1 MEGRVVGQIRVS
13 GLRNVPSDVV
23 ERHLVTRV
31 GAPFRR
37 AALAADQ
44 RRLDELR
51 LFTAVLIEPRL
62 EADAVVLD
70 VAVTETLRLLPIVF
84 IRVTDENGVSAGPG
98 PARHQ
103 PPRAAAR
110 RRVWPPG
117 SAARPAC
124 RATVDATTITPGTW
138 CTASR
143 IQLLQSRA
151 TRSTTSTSAPPRPT
165 RASPATGA
173 TACGPAW
180 RPTSCRST
188 PATPARRSPRMA
200 RTSFPRSARS
210 SRSTGPDSS
219 TNPRDGWWAEAEIDR
234 LFGDA
239 GSWTFI
245 LDGRRFQRLADRH
258 GLGIFALATLQ
269 TGEVGTSLPEYLQF
283 ALGGA
288 NTVRGWSLGAR
299 TARNQFIGTLE
310 YTYVLQP
317 VRSFSVAGLNLYWG
331 LQLAGFGDLGLAWND
346 WDDLTGSPALDGYGA
361 GLRVQVPFVDLIQ
374 ARRGVGRTGTGRD
387 RLFRRVAQ
395 GRPAAPAGALTV
407 TPPLDR
413 RAPVAVR
420 HQPSR
425 PRLHARC

>member
-1 MEGRVVGQIRVS
+1 MRLAGVCLIGVVCGTVPHPALAQATDPMEGRVVGQIRVS
-13 GLRNVPSDVV
+13 GLRNVPSDLV

-37 AALAADQ
+37 ADLAVDQ

-51 LFTAVLIEPRL
+51 LFTTVLIEPRL

-70 VAVTETLRLLPIVF
+70 VAVTETLRLLPIIY

-98 PARHQ
+98 LRGINLLGRGSQ
-103 PPRAAAR
+103 VGVAAR
-110 RRVWPPG
+110 FGGETGV
-117 SAARPAC
+117 S
-124 RATVDATTITPGTW
+124 TTIDTTTITPGTW
-138 CTASR
+138 SR
-143 IQLLQSRA
+143 HLGFSYSSRRNTLYDFDERA
-151 TRSTTSTSAPPRPT
+151 TSVDARFARNWRHGLRTGVAAELLSIDTGDSGTSLSPDGTDVIPT
-165 RASPATGA
+165 IGA
-173 TACGPAW
+173 FLTFDD
-180 RPTSCRST
+180 T
-188 PATPARRSPRMA
+188 
-200 RTSFPRSARS
+200 
-210 SRSTGPDSS
+210 DSS
-219 TNPRDGWWAEAEIDR
+219 TNPRDGWWAEAQIDR

-239 GSWTFI
+239 GSWTII

-258 GLGIFALATLQ
+258 GLGIFSLATLQ

-346 WDDLTGSPALDGYGA
+346 RDDLTGSPALDGYGA
-361 GLRVQVPFVDLIQ
+361 GLRVQVPFVDLIRIDV
-374 ARRGVGRTGTGRD
+374 AWGEP
-387 RLFRRVAQ
+387 AQ
-395 GRPAAPAGALTV
+395 GATAYFGVSLKATRQ
-407 TPPLDR
+407 R
-413 RAPVAVR
+413 QRVR
-420 HQPSR
+420 
-425 PRLHARC
+425 